1 MKGNKSKNKLD
12 KMELLQLKLIPKLVK
27 ATKQDLKVMQI
38 QCRW

>member
-12 KMELLQLKLIPKLVK
+12 KMELLQLKLIPKVFK

-38 QCRW
+38 KCSW

>member
-12 KMELLQLKLIPKLVK
+12 KMELLQLKLIPKVVK

-38 QCRW
+38 ECSW